1 MNSALQ
7 LLSEFEVLAA
17 DGFPLGEQG
26 AEVLDHIERVSKLVE
41 ETKAFYKAQLAR
53 DLHCVPGWTLKPG
66 AVRRSLGNPQ
76 RVWEKLQDV
85 LTTTQFLC
93 CTKLEVGKL
102 QDIWAQVSG
111 IPGTRAKELFNKELG
126 DLVIEL
132 QSAPSLVRVGTKKVQ
147 KNS

>member
-7 LLSEFEVLAA
+7 LFSEFEGITAG
-17 DGFPLGEQG
+17 GFPLGQEG
-26 AEVLDHIERVSKLVE
+26 TEVLDQIERIGRLIE
-41 ETKAFYKAQLAR
+41 QAKAFYKAQLAKDPHR
-53 DLHCVPGWTLKPG
+53 VPGWMLKPG
-66 AVRRSLGNPQ
+66 SVRRSLGDPQ
-76 RVWEKLQDV
+76 RVWEKLQDL

-147 KNS
+147 KIS

>member
-7 LLSEFEVLAA
+7 LFSEFETITA
-17 DGFPLGEQG
+17 DGFPLGKQG
-26 AEVLDHIERVSKLVE
+26 AEILDHIERVSKLVE

-66 AVRRSLGNPQ
+66 AVRRSLGDPQ

-147 KNS
+147 KIS

>member
-7 LLSEFEVLAA
+7 LFSEFEGITA
-17 DGFPLGEQG
+17 DGFPLGQEG
-26 AEVLDHIERVSKLVE
+26 TEVLDQIERIGRLIGQA
-41 ETKAFYKAQLAR
+41 KAFYKAQLAR

-66 AVRRSLGNPQ
+66 AVRRSLGDPQ

-147 KNS
+147 KIS